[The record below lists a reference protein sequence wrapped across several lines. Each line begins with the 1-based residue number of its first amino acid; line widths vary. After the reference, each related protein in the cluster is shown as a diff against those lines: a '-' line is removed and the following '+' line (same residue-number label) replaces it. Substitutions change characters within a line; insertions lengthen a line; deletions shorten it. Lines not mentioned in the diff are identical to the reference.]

1 MPIKNLVEKYIE
13 NRTYYLTSEYN
24 ETLLRSD
31 FLDPFFELLGWDIR
45 NSKGKSTNEREVLLE
60 EALKEDT
67 YSTTKKPDY
76 TFRLFSERKFFLEAK
91 KPSVKI
97 ELDEK
102 SAKQVRRYGFTAKL
116 KISVL
121 SNFEYLAIY
130 DCSQK
135 VELTDLANNSRIKL
149 YHYLEYEEKFEE
161 IKEQLSHEVVYNG
174 IFDEAWKDIEAQLE
188 RFSVDKLFLKQIND
202 WRILLGKE
210 IFSHKNDLTINEL
223 NDIVQSY
230 INSIVFLRVCEDRD
244 LEIYKTLL
252 NYANEANFN
261 ALINKFKQSDKKYN
275 AGLFSHDLV
284 DEIISNN
291 SSSFWI
297 IIKQLYFPESTY
309 SFSVFASDILGSIY
323 EIFLAEQLNII
334 ENEVFLVKKPE
345 HVNRDIVTTPTFV
358 IQDILRKTI
367 LEHCKHK
374 SDKEILDSTFA
385 DIACGSGAFLLEIY
399 QLLHDILVDYYLL
412 HEPSKL
418 IQISISS
425 YKLPFNLKKQILEN
439 CIFGVDKDF
448 NAVEA
453 CKFGLV
459 LKLLEN
465 ENNSSITIP
474 ALPSLDDNIHFGNSL
489 ISSNKTDD
497 TNFDE
502 INPFDFGDTKFDV
515 VVGNPPYMSTENIKK
530 FTPLEKPIFERIYQ
544 SAYKQYDKYFLFIEQ
559 GINFLKE
566 NGYLGYIVPSKFTKV
581 GAGEKLREL
590 LVNGAYLEEIISF
603 GANQIFQNKTTYTS
617 ILILSKKSNK
627 IFTNTE
633 VKKLKEWKT
642 KDLDKVVS
650 EQVNI
655 SSLSSDLWFLVP
667 PYLKKTYNE
676 ILKKSLTLKDLIGKK
691 NINNGIQTSAND
703 IFIIHPIKE
712 DENYLY
718 FIKNDIEF
726 KVERKI
732 TKPYYETV
740 KDKKEDKLYTYRTL
754 VPNSFAIFPYN
765 DNKEFIHL
773 DELKTNYP
781 ETFKYISNKQIKHR
795 LIYQKN
801 DKDLRSI
808 NPVPK
813 TKNEWYRYGRSQ
825 YLELGLI
832 KEKIIV
838 GVNSTGNKYPLDF
851 SQTLHTAGGTAG
863 YCSIFLSDD
872 SPYSIYYIQAI
883 LNSKYLEWIIS
894 LKGEVFRGGYISRGT
909 KVLENLPIR
918 VIDFDNKEDRSL
930 HDNITSLQKE
940 LIKIQ
945 EKIDKNKGN
954 NRESMPLKRQFKN
967 KKVELER
974 LLNLLYNLEDDTLI
988 PNISDIYAI
997 D

>member
-24 ETLLRSD
+24 ESQLRTD

-60 EALKEDT
+60 ETLKENN

-91 KPSVKI
+91 KPNVKI
-97 ELDEK
+97 ESDEK

-130 DCSQK
+130 DCSKK
-135 VELTDLANNSRIKL
+135 VESTDLANNSRIKL

-174 IFDEAWKDIEAQLE
+174 MFNEAWKDIEAQLE
-188 RFSVDKLFLKQIND
+188 LFSVDKLFLKQIND

-210 IFSHKNDLTINEL
+210 IYSHKQDLTIEEL

-244 LEIYKTLL
+244 LEVYKTLL
-252 NYANEANFN
+252 TYANEADFN
-261 ALINKFKQSDKKYN
+261 ALINKFKKSDKKYN
-275 AGLFSHDLV
+275 AGLFRHDLV

-309 SFSVFASDILGSIY
+309 SFSVFASDILGNIY

-345 HVNRDIVTTPTFV
+345 HINRDIVTTPTFV

-367 LEHCKHK
+367 IEHCKHK
-374 SDKEILDSTFA
+374 SDDEILNSTFA
-385 DIACGSGAFLLEIY
+385 DIACGSGAFLLEIF

-412 HEPSKL
+412 HEPNKL
-418 IQISISS
+418 IQIAISS

-453 CKFGLV
+453 CKFGLL

-489 ISSNKTDD
+489 ISSNKTDN
-497 TNFDE
+497 TNFDV

-515 VVGNPPYMSTENIKK
+515 IVGNPPYMTTEDIKT
-530 FTPLEKPIFERIYQ
+530 FTPLEKPIFEDIYQ

-559 GINFLKE
+559 CINLLKE
-566 NGYLGYIVPSKFTKV
+566 NGYLGYIVPSKFLKV
-581 GAGEKLREL
+581 SSGKELRKLISDNNL
-590 LVNGAYLEEIISF
+590 LEFLISF
-603 GANQIFQNKTTYTS
+603 GSNQVFNNKTTYTNILVLSKRDNANFNYFSVNKLSDWKVQKNITSELISNETIKNNNWVLIPPHLKNVHDKIVENS
-617 ILILSKKSNK
+617 IL
-627 IFTNTE
+627 
-633 VKKLKEWKT
+633 LKNLVLEG
-642 KDLDKVVS
+642 
-650 EQVNI
+650 NI
-655 SSLSSDLWFLVP
+655 
-667 PYLKKTYNE
+667 
-676 ILKKSLTLKDLIGKK
+676 I
-691 NINNGIQTSAND
+691 NGIQTSSTPLY
-703 IFIIHPIKE
+703 IHLYSKLKKE
-712 DENYLY
+712 DSSYY
-718 FIKNDIEF
+718 YIEKDK
-726 KVERKI
+726 KVWKI
-732 TKPYYETV
+732 EKELTKPYYQTI
-740 KDKKEDKLYTYRTL
+740 KNDTKFNTFRNIQ
-754 VPNSFAIFPYN
+754 PNSFVIYPYKFDANGNLKLVLLDDLKANYNGLYSYFNHYKEKLVNRDISPEAN
-765 DNKEFIHL
+765 DL
-773 DELKTNYP
+773 D
-781 ETFKYISNKQIKHR
+781 
-795 LIYQKN
+795 
-801 DKDLRSI
+801 
-808 NPVPK
+808 
-813 TKNEWYRYGRSQ
+813 WYKFGRSQ
-825 YLELGLI
+825 HLTSAI
-832 KEKIIV
+832 CNSKIIV
-838 GVNSTGNKYPLDF
+838 GVLSNGYKYSIDYNGTF
-851 SQTLHTAGGTAG
+851 VSSGGTAG
-863 YCSIFLSDD
+863 YAMIKIPNESD
-872 SPYSIYYIQAI
+872 YSIYYIQA
-883 LNSKYLEWIIS
+883 LLSSKYLEWFAYWY
-894 LKGEVFRGGYISRGT
+894 GEIFRGNFVARGT
-909 KVLENLPIR
+909 KVLKELPIIK
-918 VIDFDNKEDRSL
+918 IDFENDVE
-930 HDNITSLQKE
+930 KE
-940 LIKIQ
+940 LHNKIAITQ
-945 EKIDKNKGN
+945 KNLNDIQIQIDINIGNK
-954 NRESMPLKRQFKN
+954 RKQTPLQRQFEA
-967 KKVELER
+967 KKLELD
-974 LLNLLYNLEDDTLI
+974 NLLKDLFDLEEDDTLI
-988 PNISDIYAI
+988 PNVSDIYAI